1 MKDAKQGAI
10 FLLLL
15 GLAAVPAA
23 GAEQE
28 TWTGRY
34 PLPAGGQ
41 VEVLNIQGSIEVE
54 GWDRSEVEVVA
65 IKTAEEEGQSLAD
78 VRVAVE
84 VGPDSLRVHTLYL
97 RKSEE
102 PVRVDYRLRVPRQV
116 RLEEL
121 RTVNGD
127 VRVRNVEGTVEAHTL
142 NGNIQQM
149 GISGSVVAG
158 TLNGDVMLWLRELP
172 GPAGRLELE
181 AVNGDVFLRLPSDS
195 HAYLEVSTVAGRIES
210 ELLFSLAGRAGE
222 TWLRIRLGRGGV
234 LIRLRT
240 IRGSIR
246 VVGGEDLL

>member
-1 MKDAKQGAI
+1 MKDAKQGAVL
-10 FLLLL
+10 LLLL

-28 TWTGRY
+28 TWRGRY

-41 VEVLNIQGSIEVE
+41 VEVVNIQGSIEVE
-54 GWDRSEVEVVA
+54 GWDRSEVELVA

-78 VRVAVE
+78 VQVAVE
-84 VGPDSLRVHTLYL
+84 AGPDSLRVHTLYR

-149 GISGSVVAG
+149 GISGNVVAG
-158 TLNGDVMLWLRELP
+158 TLNGDVKLWLRELP
-172 GPAGRLELE
+172 GPGGRVEME
-181 AVNGDVFLRLPSDS
+181 AVNGDVFLRLPSDA
-195 HAYLEVSTVAGRIES
+195 HADLEVSTVAGRIES
-210 ELLFSLAGRAGE
+210 ELLFSQAGE
-222 TWLRIRLGRGGV
+222 AGESRLRTRLGRGGV